1 MSMYGR
7 NDLLDN
13 KTMEKEQSQ
22 NMQQLDK
29 VVLPCPLDDT
39 QQSWLLGSD
48 EQKKKEV
55 HGFKVHHCEL
65 HDHHYFLHC
74 ISHQIYH
81 SHHENHSLPPPQI
94 KLEVEDVD
102 NIECDFKNEH
112 VLHVA
117 GDKAQNEQHDRGNN
131 NDNIVDCFDF
141 RECTKP
147 ISKH

>member
-48 EQKKKEV
+48 E
-55 HGFKVHHCEL
+55 
-65 HDHHYFLHC
+65 
-74 ISHQIYH
+74 
-81 SHHENHSLPPPQI
+81 
-94 KLEVEDVD
+94 
-102 NIECDFKNEH
+102 
-112 VLHVA
+112 
-117 GDKAQNEQHDRGNN
+117 
-131 NDNIVDCFDF
+131 
-141 RECTKP
+141 
-147 ISKH
+147 